1 MTTMFEMTKAH
12 YNAMWA
18 ICDGITDLKTQF
30 ITDMKKHNVDEVM
43 IKKVS
48 LMMSLTETPSK
59 KFMTKDA
66 NILFYIITY
75 LVHKLVI
82 HKDTFDKCFDE
93 LDKRSKTDSD
103 INKEEYFNMRRI
115 NFEIKTMLEYIDRN
129 DNYSLAYDPNTEIF
143 TICEVIQED
152 I

>member
-12 YNAMWA
+12 YNAMFA
-18 ICDGITDLKTQF
+18 ICDGITDLKSQF
-30 ITDMKKHNVDEVM
+30 ISDMEKHNVDADM
-43 IKKVS
+43 IKKVI
-48 LMMSLTETPSK
+48 LMLTLTETPSK

-66 NILFYIITY
+66 NILFYVITY
-75 LVHKLVI
+75 LIHKLVI
-82 HKDTFDKCFDE
+82 NKNLFDKCFDE
-93 LDKRSKTDSD
+93 LDKRSKKDSD

-115 NFEIKTMLEYIDRN
+115 NFEIKTMLDYIDRN

-143 TICEVIQED
+143 TICEPIEM